1 MRISRDRTKRVTK
14 KLLLDKWKKK
24 RGKMWKIGI
33 MTEVTLNHTL
43 DLKRTRQGLKHEST
57 RRYRKRN
64 F

>member
-33 MTEVTLNHTL
+33 MTKVTLNHTL
-43 DLKRTRQGLKHEST
+43 DLKRTRQGLKHESM
-57 RRYRKRN
+57 RRSRKRK